1 MEKTASEFSKAIK
14 TTEAAKSVSQLI
26 KEWYK
31 RAHLAKSRGR
41 KVAWSMV
48 GVPTELLAVFDLDA
62 AWPENYGTA
71 CAARQMATHFMS
83 IAGEEGYPIDICSY
97 ARNGLGYACRR
108 RELGA
113 IPPEAPHGGLAEPD
127 MLLGANFMCDV
138 RLKWF
143 QTLATRFLNAPLHT
157 FEIDA
162 PPYGTNIDDPRIKE
176 HYTALYLQSLK
187 ELVAFLE
194 QQTGKKLDE
203 ARLSKAVAHTQEI
216 FKLLDKIHNLRK
228 AVPSP
233 MPSEDEFAC
242 LILKEYMFGEKA
254 AVDFY
259 RRLYKELKYR
269 VSNGIGVIP
278 EEKYRILWIGMPPWF
293 NMGLFN
299 YLESFG
305 AVSVMETTYYI
316 GDPVKVDPSKPLE
329 ALAERTWLKAVEL
342 HRLGTEVV
350 PENAVV
356 QGGLGSVP
364 LGLVSRFIEEYKIDG
379 VILHSTI
386 SCRAISFGQRYAS
399 YELTK
404 LDVPNLI
411 LESDMADP
419 SAWSDTHIK
428 TQVEAF
434 MTVLPNRIEAKAEG
448 R

>member
-1 MEKTASEFSKAIK
+1 MEKTVSEFSKAIK
-14 TTEAAKSVSQLI
+14 STEAAKSVSQLI
-26 KEWYK
+26 KEWYE

-41 KVAWSMV
+41 KVAWCMV
-48 GVPTELLAVFDLDA
+48 GVPTELLAVFDIDA
-62 AWPENYGTA
+62 VWPENYGTA
-71 CAARQMATHFMS
+71 CAAKQMATHFMS
-83 IAGEEGYPIDICSY
+83 IAEEEGYPIDICSY

-108 RELGA
+108 RELGT
-113 IPPEAPHGGLAEPD
+113 IPREAPHGGLAEPD
-127 MLLGANFMCDV
+127 ILLGANFMCDV

-143 QTLATRFLNAPLHT
+143 QTLATRFLDAPLHI

-162 PPYGTNIDDPRIKE
+162 PPYGININESGVKE

-187 ELVAFLE
+187 DLIAFLE
-194 QQTGKKLDE
+194 QQIGKKLDE
-203 ARLSKAVAHTQEI
+203 AKLSEAVANSQEI
-216 FKLLDKIHNLRK
+216 FQLMGKINNLRK

-242 LILKEYMFGEKA
+242 MILKEYMFGEKA

-259 RRLYKELKYR
+259 KRLYEELKYR
-269 VSNGIGVIP
+269 MSNGIGAIP
-278 EEKYRILWIGMPPWF
+278 DEKYRLLWIGMPPWF

-299 YLESFG
+299 YLESSG

-316 GDPVKVDPSKPLE
+316 GDPVEIDCSKPLE

-364 LGLVSRFIEEYKIDG
+364 LGLVSRFIEEYKING
-379 VILHSTI
+379 VILHTTA
-386 SCRAISFGQRYAS
+386 SCRAISFGQRHVS

-404 LDVPNLI
+404 LGVPCLL

-419 SAWSDTHIK
+419 RAWSDIHIK
-428 TQVEAF
+428 AQVDAF
-434 MTVLPNRIEAKAEG
+434 IKVLSDRIETRAG
-448 R
+448 G